1 MKKLLLALMIAVTIF
16 GTTAYVSAQG
26 EEAIKPEKGMV
37 IGTAIELAMYAM
49 KGDVEGDNLSAAK
62 TRAEQGFPVGIID
75 EETDSLWVCVYRDPA
90 PASHLETANKHLA
103 PLIGQKVVSQG
114 LMYKTKY
121 YNLIRM
127 SIVSEY

>member
-1 MKKLLLALMIAVTIF
+1 MKKLLLALMVSVSVF

-26 EEAIKPEKGMV
+26 EDANKPEKGMI

-49 KGDVEGDNLSAAK
+49 KGDVEGDNITAAK
-62 TRAEQGFPVGIID
+62 ARAEQGFPVGIID
-75 EETDSLWVCVYRDPA
+75 EETDALYVCVFRDPA
-90 PASHLETANKHLA
+90 PASHLETANKYLA
-103 PLIGQKVVSQG
+103 PLVGQKVVSQG
-114 LMYKTKY
+114 LIYKTKY